1 MAKKTLIT
9 SPCNIN
15 IMLNTFHLHKDK
27 TNTMLSYIL
36 ITYLVYW
43 YIQDFVAGQA
53 GCVNQYHYE
62 SQ

>member
-1 MAKKTLIT
+1 MH
-9 SPCNIN
+9 
-15 IMLNTFHLHKDK
+15 NTFHLHKDK
-27 TNTMLSYIL
+27 TNTMLSYIP